1 MFGSSPI
8 ESWEGAGA
16 IFTYAAGGAGFWF
29 WMAVICCIIPLIVS
43 LKAESDAEREH
54 GN

>member
-16 IFTYAAGGAGFWF
+16 IFTYAAGGAEIWF
-29 WMAVICCIIPLIVS
+29 WISVALCIIPLLVS
-43 LKAESDAEREH
+43 LAAESAAEAEH
-54 GN
+54 K